1 MKHFLLMYL
10 IYTHYMSFISV
21 GKALIHLSIQRTQEF
36 ERNKAVKYL
45 LECLR
50 IILTVLFI

>member
-1 MKHFLLMYL
+1 
-10 IYTHYMSFISV
+10 MSFISV

-36 ERNKAVKYL
+36 ERNKTVKYL

-50 IILTVLFI
+50 IILTVLFIYEQHYLGKR